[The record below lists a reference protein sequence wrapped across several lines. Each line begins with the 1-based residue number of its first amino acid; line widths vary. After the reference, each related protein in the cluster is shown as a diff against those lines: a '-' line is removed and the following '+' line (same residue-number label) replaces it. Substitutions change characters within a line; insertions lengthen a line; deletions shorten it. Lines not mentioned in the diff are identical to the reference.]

1 MDYSKRTFLEA
12 AAILVADAIA
22 GTRVSGL
29 AKLAGASTNQKVV
42 LVISG
47 GIRRAESFSPAGL
60 VNIRHLSGELL
71 PRAIFYPRVL
81 NEGVTGHF
89 NSTSSIL
96 TGNWQRVDDWG
107 KFPPTTP
114 TIFEYL
120 RKRMGVAHR
129 DVWMISSNK
138 ALTNHIGASSAS
150 GYGPA
155 YGANVVFPKQL
166 LISTVEN
173 AMWEGR
179 NRNMADRS
187 KVQAEIEAILQG
199 SNYEGLGWNVFD
211 AAEQLDPQ
219 VRPTIL
225 DAIAEYVA
233 GGPTSGDELTY
244 HISVGVMRRFAPALL
259 VVSFSDVEVAH
270 FGSYSLHLAGIRSFD
285 RLVYQLWQ
293 EIESNRSYKGQTTL
307 IVLPEFGRDPDGST
321 TNGFFNHRAQDESC
335 RVTWMMCLG
344 AAVDR
349 PQVVERPVRHI
360 DVCPTLAALLGGKQT
375 DVLGSKLTELRA

>member
-1 MDYSKRTFLEA
+1 MDYTKRDFLKA

-22 GTRVSGL
+22 GTRLSGL
-29 AKLAGASTNQKVV
+29 TGRRGASPNQKVI

-47 GIRRAESFSPAGL
+47 GIRHAESFSPDG
-60 VNIRHLSGELL
+60 VVHIPHLSGDLL
-71 PRAIFYPRVL
+71 QRAILYPRVL

-114 TIFEYL
+114 TIFESL
-120 RKRMGVAHR
+120 RKQLHVAHS

-138 ALTNHIGASSAS
+138 ALTNHIGASSAPS
-150 GYGPA
+150 YGPA

-166 LISTVEN
+166 LVSTVEN
-173 AMWEGR
+173 AVWEGH
-179 NRNMADRS
+179 NRNLADRS
-187 KVQAEIEAILQG
+187 QMQAEIEAILQG

-219 VRPTIL
+219 VRSTIM
-225 DAIAEYVA
+225 DAVAEYVA

-244 HISVGVMRRFAPALL
+244 HVSVGVMRKFAPALL

-270 FGSYSLHLAGIRSFD
+270 FGSYSLHLAGIHSFD
-285 RLVYQLWQ
+285 RLVYELWQ
-293 EIESNRSYKGQTTL
+293 EVESNRSYKGQTTM
-307 IVLPEFGRDPDGST
+307 IVLPEFGRDPDGSS
-321 TNGFFNHRAQDESC
+321 TNGFFNHRSQDDSC
-335 RVTWMMCLG
+335 RATWMMCLG

-349 PQVVERPVRHI
+349 PQIVERPVRHI
-360 DVCPTLAALLGGKQT
+360 DVCPTLAALLGCKQT
-375 DVLGSKLTELRA
+375 DVLGSRLTELRA